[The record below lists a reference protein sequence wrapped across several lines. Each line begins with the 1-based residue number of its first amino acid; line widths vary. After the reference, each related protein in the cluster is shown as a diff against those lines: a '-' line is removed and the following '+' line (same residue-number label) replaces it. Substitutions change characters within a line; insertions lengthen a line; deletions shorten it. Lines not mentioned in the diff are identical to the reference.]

1 MQEGTTMGAQ
11 ASGATAGAENEAASV
26 VPRQEALDAEI
37 REIARRARNASRT
50 LATCPTAVKNAAL
63 LAMARS
69 LREHETGIIVA
80 NSRDLKA
87 GEANGLSGAMLDRL
101 DLGRHRV
108 AAMAAAVEEVAK
120 LPDPVGQMLDIRTRP
135 NGLRLG
141 QMRAPIG
148 VIGIIYE
155 SRPNVTADAGCLCIK
170 SGNAVILRG
179 GSEAFHSNQVIA
191 HVMADAGR
199 SAGLPDYALQ
209 FVPTTD
215 RAAVQLLLQLDED
228 IDVIIP
234 RGGKGLVS
242 MIVERSRIPVIRHL
256 DGNCFIYVDE
266 SADLD
271 EAASIIVNAKT
282 QRTGV
287 CNALESLL
295 IHKAV
300 APDLVPRLVAA
311 LREKGVE
318 IRADEAVHAAAGE
331 AAADLKPV
339 TAEDWE
345 TEYLDLILSVG
356 VTNSLDDACDF
367 INAHGSHHTDAI
379 LTRDHTSAMRFLSA
393 VDSACVF
400 VNASTRF
407 SDGGEFGLGC
417 EIGISTNKLHARGP
431 MGLEE
436 LTTRKWIA
444 FGDGQIRT

>member
-1 MQEGTTMGAQ
+1 MSANAPRADTGTVEA
-11 ASGATAGAENEAASV
+11 EAASA
-26 VPRQEALDAEI
+26 VPREQARDAEI
-37 REIARRARNASRT
+37 RAIGRRARAASRA
-50 LATCPTAVKNAAL
+50 LAVCPPSVKIAAL
-63 LAMARS
+63 RAMAQS
-69 LREHETGIIVA
+69 LRKHEDFILDA
-80 NSRDLKA
+80 NSKDLRA
-87 GEANGLSGAMLDRL
+87 GQEAGLSDAMLDRL
-101 DLGRHRV
+101 DLGRGRV

-120 LPDPVGQMLDIRTRP
+120 LPDPVGEILGIRTRP

-141 QMRAPIG
+141 QMRVPIG
-148 VIGIIYE
+148 VVGIIYE
-155 SRPNVTADAGCLCIK
+155 SRPNVTADAACLCVK

-191 HVMADAGR
+191 RLMEDAGR
-199 SAGLPDYALQ
+199 EAGLPDHCIQ
-209 FVPTTD
+209 FVGTTD
-215 RAAVQLLLQLDED
+215 RAAVRMLLQLED
-228 IDVIIP
+228 HIDVIIP
-234 RGGKGLVS
+234 RGGRGLIETV
-242 MIVERSRIPVIRHL
+242 VEHSKIPVIRHL

-266 SADLD
+266 TADL
-271 EAASIIVNAKT
+271 EQAVRIIVNAKA

-300 APDLVPRLVAA
+300 ASRLVPPLIAA
-311 LREKGVE
+311 LRAKGVE
-318 IRADEAVHAAAGE
+318 LRADEAIFAAAGDARGE
-331 AAADLKPV
+331 LKPV
-339 TAEDWE
+339 APEDWDK
-345 TEYLDLILSVG
+345 EYLDLILSVG
-356 VTNSLDDACDF
+356 VVGSLDEACEF

-379 LTRDHTSAMRFLSA
+379 LTRDHASAMRFLSA